1 MAGSSNG
8 DIDCSSLLVPS
19 SQDISSQADPGDIF
33 LTIQRSTTIA
43 SKIYNE
49 FFAMPK
55 ADFLTALSDYSDVHD
70 LRYVRDKMGSIVKR
84 KTKRAIGP
92 LVERKS
98 GTNMKDNLL
107 KDIYNLYSFGEG
119 SIQSLPKNMLRCDSR
134 YSDQCVQTDSSF
146 NLVCN
151 SDLKILKDEL
161 LANFDELKNE
171 VLKSNKSCSATSQQT
186 NSSFT
191 SADRSQSL
199 TVESSG
205 QHATVFNNKSDLYT
219 RSVDC
224 SPKPQMKHKVII
236 AGDSLL
242 GRMNPR
248 KMKVADKHCVKL
260 TKRGDSLCGSI
271 ARATNYLS
279 RYSNDHFDLVL
290 LAGTNDLSSRNTTAE
305 DLIKRID
312 ESVRHLTSFSN
323 IGQIFL
329 CKIPPGLDFKNINS
343 KVLDFNK
350 LLAERFDT
358 TEESVHVIETIKP
371 EPSLYHTDNLHL
383 NYLGFRRL
391 CGTMLSKLYQVL
403 APSSHRSNRFNRKQI
418 ISGKNVNINS
428 ESLSNTTS
436 D

>member
-8 DIDCSSLLVPS
+8 DIECSSLLVPS

-33 LTIQRSTTIA
+33 LTIQRSTMIA

-55 ADFLTALSDYSDVHD
+55 ANFLTALSDYSDVHD
-70 LRYVRDKMGSIVKR
+70 LRYVRDIMVFIVKR

-119 SIQSLPKNMLRCDSR
+119 SIQSLPKSMLRCDSR

-151 SDLKILKDEL
+151 SDLEILTDEL
-161 LANFDELKNE
+161 LANFDELKNK

-199 TVESSG
+199 TVDSSG
-205 QHATVFNNKSDLYT
+205 QHAAVFNNKPDLYT

-242 GRMNPR
+242 DRMNPR
-248 KMKVADKHCVKL
+248 KKKVPDKHCVKL

-271 ARATNYLS
+271 A
-279 RYSNDHFDLVL
+279 
-290 LAGTNDLSSRNTTAE
+290 
-305 DLIKRID
+305 
-312 ESVRHLTSFSN
+312 
-323 IGQIFL
+323 
-329 CKIPPGLDFKNINS
+329 
-343 KVLDFNK
+343 
-350 LLAERFDT
+350 
-358 TEESVHVIETIKP
+358 
-371 EPSLYHTDNLHL
+371 
-383 NYLGFRRL
+383 
-391 CGTMLSKLYQVL
+391 
-403 APSSHRSNRFNRKQI
+403 
-418 ISGKNVNINS
+418 
-428 ESLSNTTS
+428 
-436 D
+436 